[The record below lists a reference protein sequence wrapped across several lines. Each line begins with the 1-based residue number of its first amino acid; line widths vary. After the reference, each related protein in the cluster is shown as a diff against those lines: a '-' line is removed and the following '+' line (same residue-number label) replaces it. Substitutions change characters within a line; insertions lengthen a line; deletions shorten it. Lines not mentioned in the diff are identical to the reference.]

1 MQEYYGRP
9 EKGMPPDGLYTF
21 VAEFQPAGTKST
33 QLDIYYIATRGTIS
47 DALKQWAAGDKR
59 ACPNLKN

>member
-1 MQEYYGRP
+1 MTLYARMQVEG
-9 EKGMPPDGLYTF
+9 
-21 VAEFQPAGTKST
+21 
-33 QLDIYYIATRGTIS
+33 IATRGTIS